1 MSSQTVSHPDTTE
14 VETPSVARF
23 EKSGPYP
30 GLYPAATL
38 EESIRLSLLVA
49 AGRIPWPTSYVVT
62 P

>member
-1 MSSQTVSHPDTTE
+1 MSTQTVP
-14 VETPSVARF
+14 AAQF

-30 GLYPAATL
+30 GLYPAANL

-49 AGRIPWPTSYVVT
+49 AGRIPWPTSYVEVV